1 MAKVLGM
8 TEGGWHVVLDEDET
22 QAIHKHAV
30 SNTLSESDAVADVVE
45 YAIASLG
52 DVVTFAAMAGE
63 ETEVSVHES
72 VRMVLLY
79 PKSGPYA
86 SLTPKDKTFMES
98 VLSMSLREGL
108 CVVLYKK
115 SQGSN

>member
-45 YAIASLG
+45 YAI
-52 DVVTFAAMAGE
+52 AMAGE